1 MARCNT
7 AGIYSHYGGTYC
19 SNQDQI
25 KCVNIGEYMV
35 WEYMVFGSIVGFD
48 YYGMPALNNTPNQR
62 YDPVC
67 YYTYQVHVYQQ

>member
-1 MARCNT
+1 
-7 AGIYSHYGGTYC
+7 
-19 SNQDQI
+19 
-25 KCVNIGEYMV
+25 MV